1 MLDLQPVRLLLVLA
15 RRGDDRVA
23 CSNPK
28 ARNFLACHR
37 RRGPGTLGHFRRF
50 YSAVIEGPSALA
62 KNTDTQAPDDDDSR
76 IAPDPFAAVLPAIA
90 ALGTIASIATIHW
103 AARERTADRM
113 RPKRKA
119 VTALRELETC
129 CLHLTE
135 IFRRFQRNPK
145 LFAGEGAQGSSPVKF
160 GVHGPRVSPDS
171 VKLYQAAINDMAS
184 MLVLASQSAFEVMC
198 AIEDGTVDVPE
209 AMFFG
214 FGECQDRL
222 NKLIQNRATLRASV
236 DTGAEVAE
244 RLASLVRE
252 LKKYRTD

>member
-1 MLDLQPVRLLLVLA
+1 MAGKR
-15 RRGDDRVA
+15 
-23 CSNPK
+23 NPEEPPE
-28 ARNFLACHR
+28 A
-37 RRGPGTLGHFRRF
+37 
-50 YSAVIEGPSALA
+50 
-62 KNTDTQAPDDDDSR
+62 DTR

-90 ALGTIASIATIHW
+90 ALGTISSIATINW
-103 AARERTADRM
+103 AARARSDRV

-129 CLHLTE
+129 CLHLAE

-145 LFAGEGAQGSSPVKF
+145 LFAGEGAQGASPLKF
-160 GVHGPRVSPDS
+160 GVHGPRVDADAAR
-171 VKLYQAAINDMAS
+171 LYQQAINDVAS

-198 AIEDGTVDVPE
+198 AVEDGTVDAPE
-209 AMFFG
+209 AIFFG

-222 NKLIQNRATLRASV
+222 NKLIQNRATLKASV

-244 RLASLVRE
+244 HLTSLVRE